1 MNKKF
6 WTIAAVVYIVTN
18 AIAAI
23 DILRKNRQDQAI
35 VEARKREF
43 DLDMLAIERTGAIV
57 TKRAARGQY
66 KYSTDMDNDFQ
77 QELEFQ
83 KIAVREEK

>member
-6 WTIAAVVYIVTN
+6 WTIAAIVYIVTN
-18 AIAAI
+18 AIAAL

-57 TKRAARGQY
+57 TKRALRGQY
-66 KYSTDMDNDFQ
+66 KYSIDMDNDFQ